1 MNLRTHKIPGW
12 SSSHSV
18 MAGAQKKFNQPG
30 GTAGKTLAGG
40 FALRNQANVNS
51 IPPHRIPPAECA
63 GQATSRRHRHL
74 VFEFV
79 IGVWKRRFDP
89 KTGNG
94 DCFYRESSIKSLG
107 QRLLQL
113 IAIFLLL
120 RQSHAPPEVRE
131 ARVRAKAAQARIRRQ
146 LQQNK
151 RSTPVLIAKK
161 LRFFTSF
168 SEAFAGPA
176 YPRRAPHLLPALA
189 GSMIRMRRARRAQ
202 TTCRPMHPPP
212 DPDR

>member
-94 DCFYRESSIKSLG
+94 DCYRGSVNQMVG

-113 IAIFLLL
+113 RLLFTPSFCYSGNPTRRL
-120 RQSHAPPEVRE
+120 RSEKRGS
-131 ARVRAKAAQARIRRQ
+131 ARR
-146 LQQNK
+146 L
-151 RSTPVLIAKK
+151 S
-161 LRFFTSF
+161 
-168 SEAFAGPA
+168 
-176 YPRRAPHLLPALA
+176 RRASDVNSNKTN
-189 GSMIRMRRARRAQ
+189 G
-202 TTCRPMHPPP
+202 RPQF
-212 DPDR
+212 